1 VIDVFGNLNVSSA
14 AAPSSF
20 FDPFASEESKKE
32 PPRAKKGMNGIDM
45 VTCPKTGKVICRPR
59 LIKENPSSDAPP
71 HSFPPVH
78 LSESNDS
85 KVHDGLGSERSK
97 ELHASESKDTVADS
111 AGLIAEHL
119 PPSESKSDSETELPF
134 KFPATEGTSTE
145 ANSMHSPLYSSGRPN
160 SSSSEELTLE
170 VKQEP
175 PEGQRNSHYDP
186 NDEFDLRNTLLAEQD
201 DNHLSSS
208 VSTSDN
214 KTASKERSV
223 VTYQDV
229 EIIRSQGSTW

>member
-1 VIDVFGNLNVSSA
+1 
-14 AAPSSF
+14 
-20 FDPFASEESKKE
+20 
-32 PPRAKKGMNGIDM
+32 
-45 VTCPKTGKVICRPR
+45 
-59 LIKENPSSDAPP
+59 
-71 HSFPPVH
+71 
-78 LSESNDS
+78 
-85 KVHDGLGSERSK
+85 
-97 ELHASESKDTVADS
+97 
-111 AGLIAEHL
+111 
-119 PPSESKSDSETELPF
+119 
-134 KFPATEGTSTE
+134 
-145 ANSMHSPLYSSGRPN
+145 
-160 SSSSEELTLE
+160 